1 MNREEVK
8 KILGESA
15 TEEQISAV
23 LNKFHTEQK
32 GLTDQI
38 SNLQGQVTS
47 LTSEKTELLGYKNKV
62 EENERANLSKEE
74 QLQLKEQELNKKIAQ
89 TDILQNSIKAKAIL
103 VGAGIGEV
111 EANELVATIVK
122 EDEKATID
130 GATLFANQFK
140 NIKEV
145 TAKQTREELSNL
157 DLKPNASN
165 IPPNSKTMTWED
177 FSKLSAK
184 EQAEFAEKNPEEFEK
199 L

>member
-62 EENERANLSKEE
+62 EENEKANMTKE
-74 QLQLKEQELNKKIAQ
+74 QLLEAKEKELAEEKRKTLIERN
-89 TDILQNSIKAKAIL
+89 TIKAKSIL
-103 VGAGIGEV
+103 VGTGIEET
-111 EANELVATIVK
+111 EADKLVASIVK
-122 EDEKATID
+122 EDEQATID